1 MADCIPIGPELSFK
15 QQILELATHLSRSLP
30 AAEQREFVG
39 MYEAQVKVEGDA
51 EVPEDKRAPVVKSL
65 VGKLV
70 ELKGGLEGLKESD
83 VESSHL
89 LLQYVLSNTFGADS
103 EEHRNSVKQVA
114 EAVQKGAEASNRQA
128 RVDVAVKI
136 LNNTYNYLA
145 PSSPLRPTVLLTLL
159 TLLAHSSDIT
169 ILSLSP
175 STLTSALSQW
185 SISSAEKVSFLTSA
199 AELYQSLGDLSK
211 ALEILTIALKESVD
225 AKIVEKAV
233 LLNLAV
239 TDKFELDEVLS
250 IQGVKEQLGKAAEVV
265 ALFEGDE
272 VEAVEK
278 GKQWA
283 AANASWVEGAGIPGF
298 TTDSVLR
305 KLRLIALLSLC
316 VKSETRQLGYA
327 PVAKALGVDESEV
340 EAWVIDAIRSKLITA
355 RISQPLSL
363 IRIQTISSL
372 STSSRRFGPSEWQLL
387 EKRLGE
393 WKKSVSEARQV
404 VEEAQNVAA
413 QPVNQYQQQRR
424 GGPGGGGKRD
434 QRQNQNRDQNQN
446 QNQGQQQQQQQNE
459 NKQIQQEEVAAA

>member
-1 MADCIPIGPELSFK
+1 MADCIPIGPELSFS
-15 QQILELATHLSRSLP
+15 QQILELATHVSRSLP
-30 AAEQREFVG
+30 TSEQREFLG
-39 MYEAQVKVEGDA
+39 TYESQVKVEGEGD
-51 EVPEDKRAPVVKSL
+51 VPEDKRKSAVKSL

-103 EEHRNSVKQVA
+103 EEYRSSVKQVVD
-114 EAVQKGAEASNRQA
+114 AVQKGAEASNKQA

-145 PSSPLRPTVLLTLL
+145 PSSPLRPTVLLSLL
-159 TLLAHSSDIT
+159 TLLAHSSDISVLP
-169 ILSLSP
+169 LSF

-239 TDKFELDEVLS
+239 TDKFELDEVLK

-272 VEAVEK
+272 IEAVEK
-278 GKQWA
+278 GNKWA
-283 AANASWVEGAGIPGF
+283 SANGSWVEGAGIPGF
-298 TTDSVLR
+298 SADSVLR

-316 VKSETRQLGYA
+316 AKSETRQLEYA
-327 PVAKALGVDESEV
+327 PVAKALGVEESEV

-413 QPVNQYQQQRR
+413 QPVNQHQQQRR
-424 GGPGGGGKRD
+424 GAGGNKRD
-434 QRQNQNRDQNQN
+434 NRQNQNREQNQN
-446 QNQGQQQQQQQNE
+446 QNQQQNE
-459 NKQIQQEEVAAA
+459 HKQPQQEEVAAA

>member
-1 MADCIPIGPELSFK
+1 MADCIPIGPELSFS
-15 QQILELATHLSRSLP
+15 QQILELATHISRSLP

-39 MYEAQVKVEGDA
+39 TYEAQVKVEGEGD
-51 EVPEDKRAPVVKSL
+51 VPEDKRADVVKSL

-89 LLQYVLSNTFGADS
+89 LLQYVLSNTYAVDS
-103 EEHRNSVKQVA
+103 DDYRNSVKQVA
-114 EAVQKGAEASNRQA
+114 DAVQKGAEASNRQA
-128 RVDVAVKI
+128 RVDVAAKI
-136 LNNTYNYLA
+136 LNNTYNFLA
-145 PSSPLRPTVLLTLL
+145 PSSPLRPTVLLSLL
-159 TLLAHSSDIT
+159 TLLAHSSDISVLPLT
-169 ILSLSP
+169 T
-175 STLTSALSQW
+175 STLTLALSQW

-199 AELYQSLGDLSK
+199 ADLYQSIGDLSK
-211 ALEILTIALKESVD
+211 ALEILTIALRESVD
-225 AKIVEKAV
+225 AKIVDKAV

-239 TDKFELDEVLS
+239 PNKFELDEVLN

-278 GKQWA
+278 GKKWA
-283 AANASWVEGAGIPGF
+283 AANGSWVEGAGIPGF
-298 TTDSVLR
+298 TADSVLR

-316 VKSETRQLGYA
+316 AKAETRQLEYA
-327 PVAKALGVDESEV
+327 PVAKALGVEEAEV

-363 IRIQTISSL
+363 IRIQSISSL

-424 GGPGGGGKRD
+424 GGGGKRD

-446 QNQGQQQQQQQNE
+446 QGQQE
-459 NKQIQQEEVAAA
+459 NKQAQQQEEVAAA